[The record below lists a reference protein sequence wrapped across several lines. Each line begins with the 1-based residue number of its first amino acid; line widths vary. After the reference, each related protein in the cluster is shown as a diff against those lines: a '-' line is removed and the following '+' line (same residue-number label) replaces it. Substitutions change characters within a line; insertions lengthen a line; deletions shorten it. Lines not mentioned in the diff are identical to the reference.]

1 MNKEAKGQDMNV
13 EDVRDDVEDSASSS
27 LNISVIFVKTKDD
40 AGANYSFRGEDIC
53 DNFLSHLVVA
63 LHRKNIE
70 TFVDEELTRGDEI
83 SPAFLKAIEESKI
96 SVKIFSKNYASSKWC
111 LDELVKI
118 LKCHKKNG
126 QVVIPVFYNVD
137 PSDVRNQK
145 RSFKDAFVKHDKQ
158 FNKPDA
164 KLVKEITADIL
175 EKLEKLLPAISDSDR
190 LVGLESRVEQ
200 VKSLLA
206 IGLLDVRLVGIWGM
220 GGIGKTTIG
229 VVFNQFSQKFE
240 GKYFMA
246 NVREESEKCGVLVHL
261 RNQVL
266 SKVLGENFDI
276 GTQKI
281 PQYIRDRLQRMKVFI
296 VLDDVNNCAF
306 KENHCPEDLL
316 KHSETAVHY
325 AKGNPLA
332 LQVLGSSFYGK
343 SKPDWVNALNNL
355 KRISGSDIYGVL
367 KIGYDE
373 LS

>member
-158 FNKPDA
+158 FNK
-164 KLVKEITADIL
+164 
-175 EKLEKLLPAISDSDR
+175 
-190 LVGLESRVEQ
+190 
-200 VKSLLA
+200 
-206 IGLLDVRLVGIWGM
+206 
-220 GGIGKTTIG
+220 
-229 VVFNQFSQKFE
+229 
-240 GKYFMA
+240 
-246 NVREESEKCGVLVHL
+246 
-261 RNQVL
+261 
-266 SKVLGENFDI
+266 
-276 GTQKI
+276 
-281 PQYIRDRLQRMKVFI
+281 
-296 VLDDVNNCAF
+296 
-306 KENHCPEDLL
+306 
-316 KHSETAVHY
+316 
-325 AKGNPLA
+325 
-332 LQVLGSSFYGK
+332 
-343 SKPDWVNALNNL
+343 
-355 KRISGSDIYGVL
+355 
-367 KIGYDE
+367 
-373 LS
+373 